1 MASSA
6 VNTSESEHWSKRR
19 MTLDEFQ
26 YANPLPDARTELV
39 DGRMIVRD
47 PPKELHGLIAARIL
61 RALFR
66 YLDRRYESE
75 AESGVVLCNDVGIL
89 LQRDPPTVR
98 AADVCYYLAS
108 RVLRDRTQ
116 YSQEVPD
123 LIVEVRSPTDR
134 AGYLRAKIDDWRRG
148 GCRHIWVADPRKR
161 TFAEVSGE
169 TVTTFHEGERFGGG
183 ALFPGLDLEITAL
196 FV

>member
-6 VNTSESEHWSKRR
+6 MNTSDPEHRSQRR

-39 DGRMIVRD
+39 EGRMIVRD
-47 PPKELHGLIAARIL
+47 PPKELHGLVSARIL

-75 AESGVVLCNDVGIL
+75 AEAGVVLCNDVGIL

-98 AADVCYYLAS
+98 SADVCYYLAS
-108 RVLRDRTQ
+108 RVPRDRTQ
-116 YSQEVPD
+116 YSEEVPD
-123 LIVEVRSPTDR
+123 MVLEVRSPTDR
-134 AGYLRAKIDDWRRG
+134 AGYLREKIGDWQRG

-161 TFAEVSGE
+161 TFTEISADL
-169 TVTTFHEGERFGGG
+169 VTTLHEGELFGGG
-183 ALFPGLDLEITAL
+183 ALFPGLDLEIRAL
-196 FV
+196 FQ

>member
-1 MASSA
+1 M
-6 VNTSESEHWSKRR
+6 RC
-19 MTLDEFQ
+19 
-26 YANPLPDARTELV
+26 
-39 DGRMIVRD
+39 
-47 PPKELHGLIAARIL
+47 
-61 RALFR
+61 LFR
-66 YLDRRYESE
+66 YFDRTYASE
-75 AESGVVLCNDVGIL
+75 AEAGSLLCNDVGIL
-89 LQRDPPTVR
+89 LRRDPPTVR
-98 AADVCYYLAS
+98 AADLSYYAAT
-108 RVLRDRTQ
+108 RPQRDRDQ

-134 AGYLRAKIDDWRRG
+134 AGYLREKIDDWRRG

>member
-1 MASSA
+1 
-6 VNTSESEHWSKRR
+6 

-26 YANPLPDARTELV
+26 YANPLPEARTELV
-39 DGRMIVRD
+39 EGRMIVRD
-47 PPKELHGLIAARIL
+47 PPKELHGLVAARIL

-75 AESGVVLCNDVGIL
+75 AESGVLLCNDVGIL

-108 RVLRDRTQ
+108 RVPRDRTQ
-116 YSQEVPD
+116 YSEEVPD
-123 LIVEVRSPTDR
+123 MVLEVRSPTDR
-134 AGYLRAKIDDWRRG
+134 AGYLREKIDDWRRG

-161 TFAEVSGE
+161 TFAEFSGDA
-169 TVTTFHEGERFGGG
+169 VTTLHEGERFQGG
-183 ALFPGLDLEITAL
+183 ALFPGIDIEIGAL
-196 FV
+196 FQ